1 MSRQSIWASKV
12 AALVQSGN
20 SQAALAQI
28 KVAPSVK
35 DVKQLRDLLLKKQT
49 SRSQPECRQRDVR
62 SNCGAFSASTAPIPI
77 KKGLRQAFFLANFEF
92 TLQLLFCASF
102 WLCVF

>member
-35 DVKQLRDLLLKKQT
+35 DVKQLRDLLLKNKLLAANPNVDSAISDQFVAL
-49 SRSQPECRQRDVR
+49 SAPRLHRSP
-62 SNCGAFSASTAPIPI
+62 
-77 KKGLRQAFFLANFEF
+77 
-92 TLQLLFCASF
+92 
-102 WLCVF
+102 

>member
-1 MSRQSIWASKV
+1 MSRQSIWATKV

-35 DVKQLRDLLLKKQT
+35 DVKQLRDLLLKK
-49 SRSQPECRQRDVR
+49 
-62 SNCGAFSASTAPIPI
+62 NC
-77 KKGLRQAFFLANFEF
+77 
-92 TLQLLFCASF
+92 
-102 WLCVF
+102 